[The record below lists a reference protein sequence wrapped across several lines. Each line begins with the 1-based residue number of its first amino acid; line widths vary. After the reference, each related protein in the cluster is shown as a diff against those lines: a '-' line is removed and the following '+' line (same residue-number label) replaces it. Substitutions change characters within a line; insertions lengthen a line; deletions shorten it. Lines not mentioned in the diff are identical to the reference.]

1 MEISAFKRDSNNV
14 KAGQWI
20 GDIPGMGDLRL
31 RVRGLSTPTA
41 VAYRSRL
48 ERAVP
53 RNERDRDGSLKP
65 EQMVEVFSKVMLEHI
80 LIDWDGITQNGKPV
94 PYSKELATEWL
105 TNPDFRPFADAVA
118 WAAGVVDR
126 GGEETEGELGKS
138 SPKPSSGKS
147 SGETAEQTA

>member
-1 MEISAFKRDSNNV
+1 MEISAFRRDSKV
-14 KAGQWI
+14 VEAGQWI

-53 RNERDRDGSLKP
+53 RNKRDRDGSLKP
-65 EQMVEVFSKVMLEHI
+65 EQSLEVFSQVLLEHV
-80 LIDWDGITQNGKPV
+80 LFDWDGITQDGKPV
-94 PYSKELATEWL
+94 PYSKDLAAEWL

-126 GGEETEGELGKS
+126 GGEETEGESVKPF
-138 SPKPSSGKS
+138 PKPSPGKS
-147 SGETAEQTA
+147 NTETAAPTV